1 MDFKEKY
8 FEVWKTAWDFHK
20 KWCNHN
26 NTDSEW
32 KKIIDESDCIR
43 KKYKDTP
50 EYQFMEDLML
60 IVISEMERRS
70 K

>member
-1 MDFKEKY
+1 MVHIYQRFLPGQI
-8 FEVWKTAWDFHK
+8 K
-20 KWCNHN
+20 KGCEN

-43 KKYKDTP
+43 KKYKDMP